1 MPYAKIR
8 SHKHLL
14 FPSSYQYMNRNS
26 PIKDKNVRYKLNYD
40 IDQKVPQTIHL
51 YSNQSMKVGRIIL

>member
-1 MPYAKIR
+1 
-8 SHKHLL
+8 
-14 FPSSYQYMNRNS
+14 MNRNS